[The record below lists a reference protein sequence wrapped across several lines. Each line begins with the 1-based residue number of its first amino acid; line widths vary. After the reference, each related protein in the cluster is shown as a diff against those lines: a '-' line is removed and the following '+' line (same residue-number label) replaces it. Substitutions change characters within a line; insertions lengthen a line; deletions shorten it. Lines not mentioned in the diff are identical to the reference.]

1 MVYPFLTVGKKYMQE
16 QEKNTMK
23 LRKWMLTAL
32 LSITFLLGGLLPVLP
47 TQSLLSHLPGVHH
60 AAVGSQSGS
69 QGILGG
75 SLANGGT
82 GGGGIDP
89 GNA

>member
-1 MVYPFLTVGKKYMQE
+1 MQE

-32 LSITFLLGGLLPVLP
+32 LSITLLLGGLLPVLP
-47 TQSLLSHLPGVHH
+47 AQSLVSQLPGVHH
-60 AAVGSQSGS
+60 AALGSQSGS
-69 QGILGG
+69 HNTIGG

-82 GGGGIDP
+82 SGGGTDP
-89 GNA
+89 GND